1 MDFSRTFYSNNLSK
15 NKLYLSQNIFTNYTT
30 ENKSAKKIYYTNND
44 IRYKSIST
52 SPMNNTSENH
62 MTKNNLKSINKLISH
77 KLDKSRM
84 VKTQLNSFYKEEIKY
99 KIRKSSKYKS
109 LFEKTEI
116 TNNFDNFQSSLDKK
130 LINAKL
136 KWNKKKYNFFNINS
150 NKTNNLNKYKINTSN
165 FSPRENN
172 KSLASFESNHNKK
185 NHINN
190 SLNIYN
196 TDNINKKYYT
206 KTYYDIDLNNK
217 KQSKKNIKQN
227 IKSQICKNIKDE
239 IFNDR
244 YPPYPVD
251 FREKNLINFYAQM
264 KNFCYKRYCLYL
276 QKKKL
281 EIAKMKSDLLITLG
295 DMEIIKY
302 EKFYKLFKPYIL
314 NFQSYLF
321 F

>member
-62 MTKNNLKSINKLISH
+62 ITKNNLKSINKLISH

-150 NKTNNLNKYKINTSN
+150 NK
-165 FSPRENN
+165 
-172 KSLASFESNHNKK
+172 
-185 NHINN
+185 
-190 SLNIYN
+190 
-196 TDNINKKYYT
+196 
-206 KTYYDIDLNNK
+206 
-217 KQSKKNIKQN
+217 
-227 IKSQICKNIKDE
+227 QII
-239 IFNDR
+239 
-244 YPPYPVD
+244 
-251 FREKNLINFYAQM
+251 
-264 KNFCYKRYCLYL
+264 
-276 QKKKL
+276 
-281 EIAKMKSDLLITLG
+281 
-295 DMEIIKY
+295 
-302 EKFYKLFKPYIL
+302 
-314 NFQSYLF
+314 
-321 F
+321 